1 MMQVRDV
8 DEIYAMIISQLQI
21 YFTESTNFADK
32 LNEKC
37 LASKVSK
44 ILQDFG
50 LNHWYTLTVNNNIR

>member
-1 MMQVRDV
+1 MQIRDV
-8 DEIYAMIISQLQI
+8 DEIYTVITHQLQV

-37 LASKVSK
+37 LESKMSK

-50 LNHWYTLTVNNNIR
+50 LNHWYALTGNNNIR

>member
-1 MMQVRDV
+1 MQVRDV
-8 DEIYAMIISQLQI
+8 DDIYVVIISQLQI

-37 LASKVSK
+37 LESKMSK

-50 LNHWYTLTVNNNIR
+50 LNHWYTLTANNNI

>member
-1 MMQVRDV
+1 MQVRDV
-8 DEIYAMIISQLQI
+8 DDIYVVIISQLQI

-37 LASKVSK
+37 LESKMSK

-50 LNHWYTLTVNNNIR
+50 LNHWYTLIANNNIR